1 MDKTRIT
8 PPKTDFRWLWI
19 TLSILAIII
28 ISFNLGKQTNIVANS
43 LGVKKVGVVEIT
55 GPIISSKKII
65 EDLNQLEEK
74 EDIASIVLRIDSPG
88 GSIAPTEEIY
98 EKIKKVKKIKPVI
111 ASVGNVAASG
121 GYYIAVAAD
130 SIFANKG
137 SILGSIGVIISYPI
151 MKDLFDKV
159 GIDVETIKSGNL
171 KDSGSFSRNPTPQDK
186 IFFEKLIL
194 NMYDQFIDVIVKD
207 RMIIS
212 DGFNGTPTGF
222 ESPCE
227 DEENYTKWYVLHAE
241 ANAITKV
248 ASSTAS
254 AKGATLYITMSPCK
268 ECSKLIH
275 QVGIKK
281 LIYINEYKDRSG
293 LDFLIKAGVEVL
305 QMDID

>member
-1 MDKTRIT
+1 MDKARIT

-19 TLSILAIII
+19 TLLILAIII
-28 ISFNLGKQTNIVANS
+28 VSFNLGKQTNIVVNS

-88 GSIAPTEEIY
+88 GSVAPTEEIY

-171 KDSGSFSRNPTPQDK
+171 KDSGSFSRNSTPQDK

-207 RMIIS
+207 RMMERNNVLS
-212 DGFNGTPTGF
+212 LADGRVFTGLTSLKLGLIDELGTY
-222 ESPCE
+222 ES
-227 DEENYTKWYVLHAE
+227 
-241 ANAITKV
+241 AIEI
-248 ASSTAS
+248 A
-254 AKGATLYITMSPCK
+254 AKMG
-268 ECSKLIH
+268 
-275 QVGIKK
+275 GIEGKPQIFQNNKK
-281 LIYINEYKDRSG
+281 SNIVK
-293 LDFLIKAGVEVL
+293 DFLYSDLSTKIQTAWFEKLPQYRWRME
-305 QMDID
+305 